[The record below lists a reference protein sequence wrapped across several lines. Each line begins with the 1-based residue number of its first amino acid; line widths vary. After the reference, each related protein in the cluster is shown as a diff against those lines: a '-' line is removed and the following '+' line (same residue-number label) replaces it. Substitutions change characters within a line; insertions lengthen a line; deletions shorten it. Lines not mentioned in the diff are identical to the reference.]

1 MKAPGGKRGKGR
13 REVGQAVWLEREPN
27 TSLSVVGET
36 IDGDALRSGSQGEL
50 ADVDSEQSATKDRV
64 LWDTKSDVG
73 GVRQGTADRDGLISA
88 SKIGR
93 EPAEHRA

>member
-36 IDGDALRSGSQGEL
+36 IDGDALRSGSRGEL
-50 ADVDSEQSATKDRV
+50 ADVDSTQCTGEDRA
-64 LWDTKSDVG
+64 K
-73 GVRQGTADRDGLISA
+73 
-88 SKIGR
+88 
-93 EPAEHRA
+93 